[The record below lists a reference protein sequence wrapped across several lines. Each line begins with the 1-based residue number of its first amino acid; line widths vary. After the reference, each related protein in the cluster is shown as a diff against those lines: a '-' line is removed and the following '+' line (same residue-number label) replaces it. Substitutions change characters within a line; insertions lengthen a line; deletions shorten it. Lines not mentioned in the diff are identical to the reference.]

1 MHRAINKKEERKKLS
16 RKRIST
22 RNRKSGGSLGKKKR
36 RETKSENDFVC
47 RRFENTRL
55 RLHGGKVEGGWEDS
69 VVDACST

>member
-22 RNRKSGGSLGKKKR
+22 RNRKSEIVGKKKR